1 MQPSD
6 IAGRLIFAAAW
17 CVGRLPLSWQQRLGA
32 ALGRLAYRLNLREAK
47 VTRRNL
53 ELTRPTLAPELR
65 EVEVRAILEQT
76 GRNGFESVRVWTRP
90 RGQNLQLIRS
100 IRGAEGLDAA
110 EAAGRGM
117 IVVAPHYGNLEV
129 VIGYIA
135 SRGPLS
141 LVYRV
146 PDSPAGNV
154 FLRLARGASDTTL
167 VPAEGN
173 AMRPLWKALKAG
185 RTVGMTP
192 DQQPKLGAGEFAR
205 FFGVSALTM
214 TLVPRLAE
222 RSGAPVFF
230 AYAERRM
237 DGYFDLHIEPA
248 PAAIADL
255 DIHVALAAMNQAI
268 ERIATRDE
276 RQYQWTYK
284 RYTLRPPGSG
294 ESNPYTRDM
303 PRTEHHG

>member
-6 IAGRLIFAAAW
+6 IAGRLLFAAAW
-17 CVGRLPLSWQQRLGA
+17 CLGQLPLSWQQNLGA
-32 ALGRLAYRLNLREAK
+32 AVGRLAYRLDLREAK
-47 VTRRNL
+47 VARRNL
-53 ELTRPTLAPELR
+53 ELTRPTLAPALR
-65 EVEVRAILEQT
+65 EAEVRGILEQT

-90 RGQNLQLIRS
+90 RAQNLQLIRS
-100 IRGAEGLDAA
+100 IHGATALDVA
-110 EAAGRGM
+110 EQAGRGM

-185 RTVGMTP
+185 QTVGMTP
-192 DQQPKLGAGEFAR
+192 DQQPKLGAGEFAP
-205 FFGVSALTM
+205 FFGVPALTM

-230 AYAERRM
+230 AYAERRP
-237 DGYFDLHIEPA
+237 DGYFDLHVEPA
-248 PAAIADL
+248 PAAIAAPDL
-255 DIHVALAAMNQAI
+255 TVALAAMNQAI
-268 ERIATRDE
+268 EGIASRDQ

-294 ESNPYTRDM
+294 EANPYALDL
-303 PRTEHHG
+303 PRTPPHG